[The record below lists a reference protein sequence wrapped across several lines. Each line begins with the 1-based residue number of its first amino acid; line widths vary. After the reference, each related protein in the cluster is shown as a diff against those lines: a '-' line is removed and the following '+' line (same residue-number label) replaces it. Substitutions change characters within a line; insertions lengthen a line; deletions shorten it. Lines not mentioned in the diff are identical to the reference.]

1 MDRELRNEL
10 TMDRILSPHMV
21 AGDTAYK
28 QPSRVCLNFL
38 NFERIREGLKKVIF
52 ITSWGGGGQRGFF
65 VPNVLKIIS
74 RH

>member
-38 NFERIREGLKKVIF
+38 GMERITNNSNFLRWEIRIHYQPG
-52 ITSWGGGGQRGFF
+52 T
-65 VPNVLKIIS
+65 
-74 RH
+74 